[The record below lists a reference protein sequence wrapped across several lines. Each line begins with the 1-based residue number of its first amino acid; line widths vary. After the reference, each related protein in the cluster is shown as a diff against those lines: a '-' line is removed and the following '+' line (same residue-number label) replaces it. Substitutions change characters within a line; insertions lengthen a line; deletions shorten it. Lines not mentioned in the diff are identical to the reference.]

1 MRMDGVFERVGDLPQ
16 RAAGL
21 CGEITTTRTWLMGPE
36 KKGRT
41 EEPGNP
47 VEKLV
52 VSSNGVRKPKGGDG
66 IRKWEYQ
73 D

>member
-41 EEPGNP
+41 EELGNP

-52 VSSNGVRKPKGGDG
+52 VLS
-66 IRKWEYQ
+66 IE
-73 D
+73 